1 MAYII
6 ENIILDNKQNLLKK
20 LNSITFKNHN
30 LIDFNKGMSTF
41 NYKIPIHITYPI
53 FQPIVDQFLKMAGKD
68 YYVIDFW
75 SNKYRNKGYVK
86 PHDHYPR
93 GPDKIFNEKAEDMKL
108 KTGVYYFNKE
118 KDSGNLIIEKE
129 KIEIKEDDFLIF
141 DSKLNHYSEPNE
153 NKKERIVFSI
163 NMGYKVKTTWK
174 EDSRSYIFL

>member
-1 MAYII
+1 M
-6 ENIILDNKQNLLKK
+6 LTTL
-20 LNSITFKNHN
+20 
-30 LIDFNKGMSTF
+30 
-41 NYKIPIHITYPI
+41 
-53 FQPIVDQFLKMAGKD
+53 
-68 YYVIDFW
+68 
-75 SNKYRNKGYVK
+75 
-86 PHDHYPR
+86 
-93 GPDKIFNEKAEDMKL
+93 DMKL